1 MSQDSDQR
9 LRDLEQQIAEQEK
22 LIRRMIERGTPNQG
36 DEDRLRQ
43 LKEQL
48 TQLKRAR

>member
-22 LIRRMIERGTPNQG
+22 LIRRIERGTPNQG
-36 DEDRLRQ
+36 DEDHLRQ
-43 LKEQL
+43 LKERL
-48 TQLKRAR
+48 AQLKRSR